1 MPADHSPCPGIMMAT
16 IFKYSNYNSQMI
28 GSKIFTLDTLSDQQH
43 SDRVLLPGTPSHR
56 LQKSQILVP
65 KISETAER
73 IYGLLLGPWEN
84 LFLKAGVPRA
94 VGPPGG

>member
-1 MPADHSPCPGIMMAT
+1 M
-16 IFKYSNYNSQMI
+16 
-28 GSKIFTLDTLSDQQH
+28 
-43 SDRVLLPGTPSHR
+43 LLPGTPSHR

-65 KISETAER
+65 EKPTPEISKTAER